1 MIHAVHIGL
10 VTCLVW
16 DDCTLENIAI
26 FFFFSFIYSTVFD
39 IDERCSPLI
48 RLVRGWNFHIS
59 RGLFL
64 ARRPEGTHR
73 CSQLVC
79 ILIDARFTEPDLY
92 IAAMPTDEL
101 FVPRLFAHS
110 GLSLLYPARILR
122 RVRRERSYILHGGLI
137 TDRVIRLRC
146 NPSVAARRAC
156 GINPLPFPTLRDLQ
170 KKKTEYCWGI
180 IVRENQ

>member
-1 MIHAVHIGL
+1 M
-10 VTCLVW
+10 
-16 DDCTLENIAI
+16 DYN
-26 FFFFSFIYSTVFD
+26 FFFFFIYSTAFID
-39 IDERCSPLI
+39 IDERCSLI

-101 FVPRLFAHS
+101 FVPRS
-110 GLSLLYPARILR
+110 GLSSIPRAFYAGCVGNARTF
-122 RVRRERSYILHGGLI
+122 Y
-137 TDRVIRLRC
+137 T
-146 NPSVAARRAC
+146 AA
-156 GINPLPFPTLRDLQ
+156 
-170 KKKTEYCWGI
+170 
-180 IVRENQ
+180 